1 MKVKGIKKAVIKIN
15 SCNDPYYRIY
25 LSNDK
30 KSIYCITGYLN
41 SYQMTDDICFM
52 QGHTNNSIFNC
63 INPTMQD
70 IKNEL
75 LILFEK
81 LNL

>member
-1 MKVKGIKKAVIKIN
+1 MKVKGIKKAVTKIN

-30 KSIYCITGYLN
+30 KSIYCITGFAN

-52 QGHTNNSIFNC
+52 QNHTKHSLFGYK
-63 INPTMQD
+63 NPTMKD
-70 IKNEL
+70 INNEL